1 MNRQTAEKIDF
12 FLGGIL
18 SRLDDNGDYFLNC
31 RVDFYSGNKKYS
43 LEAKYDEEKFVF
55 VFCGIKKS
63 LSDSEFRE
71 FIKGEVEKYERMVL
85 AWNERGKTIYIEA
98 DGKKVATK
106 TAENA
111 AVSLDVPES
120 AMSDREYYIKRG
132 KADKLLKVIGILGDN
147 GKVRNDKVRK
157 YNQTDHFVELIDGL
171 LKNMTQS
178 DKTVE
183 IVDCACGKSY
193 LSFVLNY
200 YIREVLGKKCHFTC
214 IDYNKNVIEASKKM
228 AEELGY
234 ANMDFVHCDLR
245 MYESDRKFDLLL
257 TLHACDTATDLA
269 LGFAIEHD
277 VKNIVCVPCCH
288 REMNSQYSIP
298 GFEKVLKYGVI
309 KARIADNLTD
319 GLRAMYLEG
328 KGYDTSLVEY
338 ISPLDTPKNLMLR
351 AEKKRAPDPNILK
364 EYDRICEFLGTRLTL
379 RNY

>member
-1 MNRQTAEKIDF
+1 
-12 FLGGIL
+12 
-18 SRLDDNGDYFLNC
+18 
-31 RVDFYSGNKKYS
+31 
-43 LEAKYDEEKFVF
+43 
-55 VFCGIKKS
+55 
-63 LSDSEFRE
+63 
-71 FIKGEVEKYERMVL
+71 
-85 AWNERGKTIYIEA
+85 
-98 DGKKVATK
+98 
-106 TAENA
+106 
-111 AVSLDVPES
+111 
-120 AMSDREYYIKRG
+120 
-132 KADKLLKVIGILGDN
+132 
-147 GKVRNDKVRK
+147 
-157 YNQTDHFVELIDGL
+157 
-171 LKNMTQS
+171 
-178 DKTVE
+178 
-183 IVDCACGKSY
+183 
-193 LSFVLNY
+193 
-200 YIREVLGKKCHFTC
+200 
-214 IDYNKNVIEASKKM
+214 
-228 AEELGY
+228 
-234 ANMDFVHCDLR
+234 MDFVHCDLR